1 VGLTDLFRRT
11 AEAAKPKKDELFDD
25 DFQRKLDYLAVVSR
39 RLFAGRL
46 RAERRTKKTG
56 SGIEFADHREY
67 AAGDDLRYLDWK
79 VYGRSERMLLKLFEE
94 EEDLSIY
101 VLLDCSESM
110 AYGDPPK
117 FDHARRL
124 AAALAYVGLAN
135 LDRVALL
142 AVSTKVD
149 KTLPSTRGKGRIFK
163 IFDFLRGVQARGE
176 TALAEAAR
184 GFTTQQKRRGIAIIV
199 TDLYDPEGFERGI
212 NAIRYR
218 KFEPIVV
225 HVVDPRE
232 ADPGARGD
240 VTLVDVESG
249 ESREITLTD
258 GMVKA
263 YRDEHE
269 KWRKEIDD
277 FCKTR
282 QVPYVAADITKP
294 FEEQVLH
301 LFRRLAIV
309 E

>member
-1 VGLTDLFRRT
+1 MGLTDFFRKSL
-11 AEAAKPKKDELFDD
+11 APPPPKDDIFDD
-25 DFQRKLDYLAVVSR
+25 EFQRKLDYLAVVSR

-67 AAGDDLRYLDWK
+67 APGDDLRYLDWK
-79 VYGRSERMLLKLFEE
+79 VYGRSERMLLKMYEE

-110 AYGDPPK
+110 AYGEPSK
-117 FDHARRL
+117 FDHARKL
-124 AAALAYVGLAN
+124 AAAMAYVGLAN

-142 AVSTKVD
+142 AISTKVD

-163 IFDFLRGVQARGE
+163 IFDFLRGVRAAGE
-176 TALAEAAR
+176 TALADAAR
-184 GFTTQQKRRGIAIIV
+184 QFTTQQKRRGIAIII
-199 TDLYDPEGFERGI
+199 TDLYDPAGFERGI

-218 KFEPIVV
+218 KYEPMVI
-225 HVVDPRE
+225 HVTDPRE
-232 ADPGARGD
+232 SDPGARGD
-240 VTLVDVESG
+240 VTLVDVETG

-263 YRDEHE
+263 YKEEHA

-282 QVPYVAADITKP
+282 QVPYVEADLSKP
-294 FEEQVLH
+294 FEEQVLY

>member
-1 VGLTDLFRRT
+1 VGIADLFRKSLT
-11 AEAAKPKKDELFDD
+11 PPAPKRDDLFDD
-25 DFQRKLDYLAVVSR
+25 EFQRKLDYLAVVSR

-79 VYGRSERMLLKLFEE
+79 VYGRSERMLLKLYEE

-110 AYGDPPK
+110 AFGDPPK
-117 FDHARRL
+117 FDHARKL
-124 AAALAYVGLAN
+124 AAAMAYVGLAN
-135 LDRVALL
+135 LDRVSLL

-149 KTLPSTRGKGRIFK
+149 KTLPPTRGKGRIFK
-163 IFDFLRGVQARGE
+163 IFDFLRSVRPGGE
-176 TALAEAAR
+176 TSLADAAR
-184 GFTTQQKRRGIAIIV
+184 QFTTQQKRRGIAIVIS
-199 TDLYDPEGFERGI
+199 DLYDPAGFERGI

-218 KFEPIVV
+218 KYEPIVI
-225 HVVDPRE
+225 HVLDPRE
-232 ADPGARGD
+232 SDPGARGD

-258 GMVKA
+258 GMIKA
-263 YRDEHE
+263 YRDEHVR
-269 KWRKEIDD
+269 WRKEIDD
-277 FCKTR
+277 FCKSR
-282 QVPYVAADITKP
+282 QVPYVAADSTKP
-294 FEEQVLH
+294 FEEQVLY

>member
-1 VGLTDLFRRT
+1 MGLRDLFRP
-11 AEAAKPKKDELFDD
+11 AAVRPAPSPLFDEE
-25 DFQRKLDYLAVVSR
+25 FQRKLDYLAIVSR

-56 SGIEFADHREY
+56 SGVEFADHREY
-67 AAGDDLRYLDWK
+67 AAGDDLRTLDWK
-79 VYGRSERMLLKLFEE
+79 VYGRSERLLVKLFEE

-101 VLLDCSESM
+101 VLLDCSASM
-110 AYGDPPK
+110 AFNGAK

-142 AVSTKVD
+142 AVSTRVD

-163 IFDFLRGVQARGE
+163 ILDFLQGLSPAGE

-184 GFTTQQKRRGIAIIV
+184 GFAAQQRRRGIAIVV

-218 KFEPIVV
+218 KYEPIVV
-225 HVVDPRE
+225 HLVDPRE

-240 VTLVDVESG
+240 VTLVDVETG
-249 ESREITLTD
+249 ESRELTLTD
-258 GMVKA
+258 GMVSA
-263 YRDEHE
+263 FREEHAR
-269 KWRKEIDD
+269 WRREVED

-282 QVPYVAADITKP
+282 QVPYVAADVTEP
-294 FEEQVLH
+294 FEEQVLR

>member
-1 VGLTDLFRRT
+1 LGLTDFFRKSL
-11 AEAAKPKKDELFDD
+11 APPAPKEDIFDD
-25 DFQRKLDYLAVVSR
+25 EFQRKLDYLAVISR

-56 SGIEFADHREY
+56 SGIEFADHRQY
-67 AAGDDLRYLDWK
+67 NAGDDLRYVDWK
-79 VYGRSERMLLKLFEE
+79 VYGRSERMLLKLYEE

-110 AYGDPPK
+110 AYGEPSK
-117 FDHARRL
+117 FDHARKL
-124 AAALAYVGLAN
+124 AAAMAYVGLAN

-163 IFDFLRGVQARGE
+163 IFDFLRSVRPKGE
-176 TALAEAAR
+176 TALADAAR
-184 GFTTQQKRRGIAIIV
+184 QFTTQQKRRGIAIIV

-218 KFEPIVV
+218 KYEPMVI

-232 ADPGARGD
+232 SDPGARGD
-240 VTLVDVESG
+240 VTLVDVENG

-263 YRDEHE
+263 YKEEHE

-294 FEEQVLH
+294 FEEQVLY
-301 LFRRLAIV
+301 LFRRLALV

>member
-1 VGLTDLFRRT
+1 MGLTDFFRKSL
-11 AEAAKPKKDELFDD
+11 APPPPKDDIFDD
-25 DFQRKLDYLAVVSR
+25 EFQRKLDYLAVISR

-67 AAGDDLRYLDWK
+67 TAGDDLRYLDWK
-79 VYGRSERMLLKLFEE
+79 VYGRSERMLLKLYEE

-101 VLLDCSESM
+101 VLIDCSESM

-117 FDHARRL
+117 FDHARKL
-124 AAALAYVGLAN
+124 AAAMAYVGLAN

-142 AVSTKVD
+142 AISTKVD

-163 IFDFLRGVQARGE
+163 IFDFLRGVRAAGE
-176 TALAEAAR
+176 TALADAAR
-184 GFTTQQKRRGIAIIV
+184 QFTTQQKRRGIAIII
-199 TDLYDPEGFERGI
+199 TDLYDPAGFERGI

-218 KFEPIVV
+218 KYEPMVI
-225 HVVDPRE
+225 HVIDPRE

-240 VTLVDVESG
+240 VTLVDVETD
-249 ESREITLTD
+249 ETREITLTD

-263 YRDEHE
+263 YKEEHE

-282 QVPYVAADITKP
+282 MVPYVAADITKP
-294 FEEQVLH
+294 FEEQVLY

>member
-1 VGLTDLFRRT
+1 MGLTDFFRKSL
-11 AEAAKPKKDELFDD
+11 APPPPKDDIFDD
-25 DFQRKLDYLAVVSR
+25 EFQRKLDYLAVVSR

-67 AAGDDLRYLDWK
+67 APGDDLRYLDWK
-79 VYGRSERMLLKLFEE
+79 VYGRSERMLLKMYEE

-110 AYGDPPK
+110 AYGEPSK
-117 FDHARRL
+117 FDHARKL
-124 AAALAYVGLAN
+124 AAAMAYVGLAN

-163 IFDFLRGVQARGE
+163 IFDFLRGVRAAGE
-176 TALAEAAR
+176 TALADAAR
-184 GFTTQQKRRGIAIIV
+184 QFTTQQKRRGIAIII
-199 TDLYDPEGFERGI
+199 TDLYDPAGFERGI

-218 KFEPIVV
+218 KYEPMVI
-225 HVVDPRE
+225 HVLDPRE
-232 ADPGARGD
+232 SDPGARGD
-240 VTLVDVESG
+240 VTLVDVETG

-263 YRDEHE
+263 YKEEHE

-282 QVPYVAADITKP
+282 QVPYVAADMTKP
-294 FEEQVLH
+294 FEEQVLY